1 MAGGLFGGT
10 NDPDSY
16 VHRVYIP
23 GQPLNAGGVDDP
35 KLTEMIRLQR
45 RTFDVAKRRD
55 ILWDLQRYISQT
67 AYYLYG
73 PSVSAVAAWEPYVK
87 NFGPNIGHD
96 TGGRIMAAWLDK

>member
-1 MAGGLFGGT
+1 V
-10 NDPDSY
+10 D
-16 VHRVYIP
+16 
-23 GQPLNAGGVDDP
+23 NAGP
-35 KLTEMIRLQR
+35 KITEMVRLQR

-67 AYYLYG
+67 TYYLYG
-73 PSVSAVAAWEPYVK
+73 PSVSAVAAWAPYVK

>member
-1 MAGGLFGGT
+1 MAGGLFGGS
-10 NDPDSY
+10 NDADAY
-16 VHRVYIP
+16 VHRIYIP

-67 AYYLYG
+67 DVLALRPLG
-73 PSVSAVAAWEPYVK
+73 ERGGGVGAVREELRAEHRP
-87 NFGPNIGHD
+87 
-96 TGGRIMAAWLDK
+96 